1 MTTNDLE
8 LKSIDELWALHEK
21 IAAKLVAKLSAE
33 KSMLENRLRQLNR
46 RSPTQHHRKKT
57 GRRPYPTVFPKFR
70 NPERPSETWAG
81 RGKRPRW
88 LTAQLKSGKR
98 IDDFRI
104 KRAAA

>member
-1 MTTNDLE
+1 MKTNDLE
-8 LKSIDELWALHEK
+8 LRSVDELWALHEK
-21 IAAKLVAKLSAE
+21 IAAELVVKLSAE
-33 KSMLENRLRQLNR
+33 KSMLENRLRQLKR
-46 RSPTQHHRKKT
+46 RSPTAHHRKKSS
-57 GRRPYPTVFPKFR
+57 RRPYPTVFPKFR

-104 KRAAA
+104 QRAAA